1 MTGWMRVAAA
11 TAAWLAAAASCAAQ
25 THPAEIVLYGFE
37 GTLDGWRIPE
47 WARSSSEYVAEDAIA
62 SRGYAREGHYALE
75 VSTEFPDGRWA
86 CAYVEHDVE
95 VTDWTPFG
103 RLSADVY
110 LPADAPPGL
119 QGRIILTVGG
129 RWLWTEMARSVPLV
143 PGAWTTLTVDLKPG
157 SMDWPFDL
165 DDAFRA
171 DVRKVGVRI
180 EAENGPAYRGSVFI
194 DQVRLA
200 E

>member
-1 MTGWMRVAAA
+1 MSRRRVFMAAA
-11 TAAWLAAAASCAAQ
+11 VMLAAGGVCAAQ
-25 THPAEIVLYGFE
+25 TRPAEIVLYGFE

-47 WARSSSEYVAEDAIA
+47 WAQNSSEYVAQDATA
-62 SRGYAREGHYALE
+62 SRGYAKEGHYALE
-75 VSTEFPDGRWA
+75 VSTQFAPERWS
-86 CAYVEHDVE
+86 CAYVEHEVE

-103 RLSADVY
+103 RLSVDVF
-110 LPADAPPGL
+110 LPADAPAGL
-119 QGRIILTVGG
+119 AGRIILTVGG
-129 RWLWTEMARSVPLV
+129 RWQWTEMAHAVPLP
-143 PGAWTTLTVDLKPG
+143 PGTWTTLTVDLKPG

-180 EAENGPAYRGSVFI
+180 EAEHGPSYRGSVFI
-194 DQVRLA
+194 DRVRLA

>member
-1 MTGWMRVAAA
+1 MSKTL
-11 TAAWLAAAASCAAQ
+11 TCLLAAAGLLAGTAAPAQ
-25 THPAEIVLYGFE
+25 SAEILLYGFE

-47 WARSSSEYVAEDAIA
+47 WARSASDHVAEEAMI
-62 SRGYAREGHYALE
+62 SRGYAREGQYALE
-75 VSTEFPDGRWA
+75 VLTEFADGRWT
-86 CAYVEHDVE
+86 CAYVEHDME

-103 RLSADVY
+103 RLSIDVF
-110 LPADAPPGL
+110 LPAEAPVGL
-119 QGRIILTVGG
+119 KGRIILTVGG
-129 RWLWTEMARSVPLV
+129 RWLWTEMAQPVPLA
-143 PGAWTTLTVDLKPG
+143 PGAWTTLTVNLKPG

>member
-1 MTGWMRVAAA
+1 MRRLPAWTALAWLFAAA
-11 TAAWLAAAASCAAQ
+11 VCAAQ
-25 THPAEIVLYGFE
+25 PAEIVLYGFE
-37 GTLDGWRIPE
+37 GSAEGWRIPE
-47 WARSSSEYVAEDAIA
+47 WAQSSSEYVAQAA
-62 SRGYAREGHYALE
+62 TPSRGYAREGQYALE
-75 VSTEFPDGRWA
+75 VLTEFAPGRWT

-103 RLSADVY
+103 RLSVDVFI
-110 LPADAPPGL
+110 PSDAPAGL

-129 RWLWTEMARSVPLV
+129 RWVWTEMAHPAALS

-180 EAENGPAYRGSVFI
+180 EADNGPAYHGSVFI
-194 DQVRLA
+194 DEVRLA